1 LRKIRKLILLGFC
14 IMVLPGTVIY
24 AAAGSSEVSLY
35 LNNVLQKQPAILSEG
50 SISLTTEQL
59 SKDLFALFALDESGK
74 TVRIYKPN
82 INMVMLDNNGEI
94 FGKVKSPSRFAFST
108 LLQVDHLKTEISEIK
123 VVITDP
129 ADKTETI
136 DAQQIKNSEENF
148 WFKTNEYTYSF
159 TTKGTYTIQVFFKDV
174 ASKKWFPVSEI
185 DIFGI

>member
-1 LRKIRKLILLGFC
+1 
-14 IMVLPGTVIY
+14 M
-24 AAAGSSEVSLY
+24 
-35 LNNVLQKQPAILSEG
+35 
-50 SISLTTEQL
+50 
-59 SKDLFALFALDESGK
+59 
-74 TVRIYKPN
+74 
-82 INMVMLDNNGEI
+82 
-94 FGKVKSPSRFAFST
+94 
-108 LLQVDHLKTEISEIK
+108 DHLKTEISDIK